1 MKGTEGGTMK
11 RSTLFIVVV
20 CICAILAAY
29 ALMTVA
35 QDKNAKPVQKK
46 FIPSPVFSP
55 PYPPLPHHFSDV
67 KAISILCQAP
77 KGAIKRALMQPLE
90 PGGDGDLFTLLLG
103 WTGDVEKGG
112 YNVHE
117 IAINTQV
124 QWKGQTGN
132 TTLIE
137 YIDSDMGLLAGREP
151 YGWPKKMA
159 DITWTQTATGWTI
172 TAKKLKDQG
181 SVPLMK
187 IEYKISQSVPAVK
200 WPEMG
205 PVLLIRR
212 TANASPTTPAIG
224 ELVCLGCNAPKA
236 KVSTPLV
243 IPAGPKDTKGTAT
256 VQFFDGPHDP
266 LTFFGPIKVL
276 DAKMTVSEGAMPGG
290 GLGLGEVIYK
300 WEE

>member
-1 MKGTEGGTMK
+1 MK
-11 RSTLFIVVV
+11 RSTSLIVVV
-20 CICAILAAY
+20 GICVV
-29 ALMTVA
+29 LMVFAMIGGA
-35 QDKNAKPVQKK
+35 QEKNAKPAKGK

-55 PYPPLPHHFSDV
+55 PYPPLPHHFSDL
-67 KAISILCQAP
+67 KTIQILCQAP

-90 PGGDGDLFTLLLG
+90 PSGDADKFVLLLG

-117 IAINTQV
+117 IAINAPV

-172 TAKKLKDQG
+172 TANKLKDQG
-181 SVPLMK
+181 SIPLMK
-187 IEYKISQSVPAVK
+187 IEYKASKSTPAVK

-205 PVLLIRR
+205 PIFLIRR
-212 TANASPTTPAIG
+212 TPNASLSTPAIG

-236 KVSTPLV
+236 KVGTPMEL
-243 IPAGPKDTKGTAT
+243 PAGPKDTKGTAT

-276 DAKMTVSEGAMPGG
+276 DANMKVIDGAMPGG
-290 GLGLGEVIYK
+290 GLGLGEVLSK

>member
-1 MKGTEGGTMK
+1 MMK
-11 RSTLFIVVV
+11 RSTLFIVVA
-20 CICAILAAY
+20 CICTVLAVY
-29 ALMTVA
+29 ALMCVA
-35 QDKNAKPVQKK
+35 QDKSAKPAQGKK

-55 PYPPLPHHFSDV
+55 PYPPLPHHFSDL
-67 KAISILCQAP
+67 KTIQILCQAP

-90 PGGDGDLFTLLLG
+90 PVGAADTFVLLLG

-117 IAINTQV
+117 IAINAPV
-124 QWKGQTGN
+124 QWKGQAGN

-172 TAKKLKDQG
+172 TANKLKDQG
-181 SVPLMK
+181 SIPLMK
-187 IEYKISQSVPAVK
+187 IVYTISKSTPAVK
-200 WPEMG
+200 WPDMG
-205 PVLLIRR
+205 PIYLVRR
-212 TANASPTTPAIG
+212 TPNASASTPAIG
-224 ELVCLGCNAPKA
+224 ELICLGCNVPKA
-236 KVSTPLV
+236 KAGTPLEV
-243 IPAGPKDTKGTAT
+243 PAGPKDTKGTAT

-276 DAKMTVSEGAMPGG
+276 DAKMGFIDGAMPGG
-290 GLGLGEVIYK
+290 GLGLGEVLTK